1 MGKRCWMVGIFM
13 SFCLLAGFSLS
24 AQTDKGSENLVK
36 NITQEEFR
44 KLVFDYSKSSD
55 NWVYKGDVPVIVDFY
70 ADWCMPCRRLT
81 PILKDLAMDYR
92 DKVLFYKIDVDQ
104 NKVLADVF
112 GIQSIPTLLYI
123 PKTGKPTMVKG
134 LRSKDDLDKMIRTLL
149 LK

>member
-13 SFCLLAGFSLS
+13 LFCLLVGSSLS

-104 NKVLADVF
+104 NKSLADAF